1 MKKILLFILLLLN
14 LQVTIDKGSLNL
26 GFGSMMA
33 QSMLEETLQEVVVT
47 GNPYTTCSLCQTPVL
62 KKDLEW
68 HHKTDCPMYTVV
80 CESCGQS
87 YIRGEGHNCPD
98 ESICELC
105 QEPSSLCTCVGC
117 NCKGHGNSDS
127 SGNDDADIGVGA
139 GHSGGTGQ
147 SSSGFKTNISVRD
160 LRFKTGV
167 RLVSYMGLPQKL
179 HPQTRKMECVLRAYA
194 FMAQLRGYDYDVVCD
209 AMDRIAKAKDIDLEV
224 DGIDPGEL
232 STFFQN
238 YCQIGTDDNNPSN
251 VSSYIDKGIPVA
263 LVTCA
268 TPYHMVT
275 VIGYDRDHY
284 YTAAGDVNGDVT
296 IYAKSQ
302 LICSDYFY
310 VFNSTNIPFK

>member
-1 MKKILLFILLLLN
+1 MGRVSENPLHFVWPLTKDVVIL
-14 LQVTIDKGSLNL
+14 QTGSLNL
-26 GFGSMMA
+26 EFGSMMA

-47 GNPYTTCSLCQTPVL
+47 GNPYTTCSLCQRPVL

-117 NCKGHGNSDS
+117 NCKGQGNSDS
-127 SGNDDADIGVGA
+127 SGNDDADIGVGT

-147 SSSGFKTNISVRD
+147 SSNGFKTNISVRD
-160 LRFKTGV
+160 LRYKSGV
-167 RLVSYMGLPQKL
+167 RLVSYTKLPEKL

-209 AMDRIAKAKDIDLEV
+209 AMDRIAKAKRRDLDV
-224 DGIDPGEL
+224 DGIEPSEL

-275 VIGYDRDHY
+275 IIGYDRFL
-284 YTAAGDVNGDVT
+284 
-296 IYAKSQ
+296 Q
-302 LICSDYFY
+302 Y
-310 VFNSTNIPFK
+310 VKQSSNHGGF